1 MRKKVLVVEDDG
13 ELRPGLVDEA
23 EIEPYGDSV
32 SRPLAD
38 GDAENLSVETRQHKQ
53 KRTDQLDKT
62 RATLVFIVGAVL
74 VLLVLIGLSALML
87 LSRMPKLPTY

>member
-13 ELRPGLVDEA
+13 EFRPGLVDEA
-23 EIEPYGDSV
+23 EIEPYGGSI
-32 SRPLAD
+32 SQPRPNL
-38 GDAENLSVETRQHKQ
+38 DAEHLSVETRQHKQ
-53 KRTDQLDKT
+53 KRAGQLDKT